1 VLPSMRSATVVLS
14 AALAVACGGG
24 AKAPEPTAQT
34 VATQPAKAV
43 APATPATTA
52 DFGVPECDEYVKQH
66 LACIESKVPESARA
80 MARQTLDQTRSA
92 WRRAATTPGERAAL
106 AAACKQAEAIA
117 KQTMAMYGCSW

>member
-1 VLPSMRSATVVLS
+1 VLPSMRSATVIILS
-14 AALAVACGGG
+14 AALAVACGGGG

-43 APATPATTA
+43 VTPATTG

-106 AAACKQAEAIA
+106 AAGCKQAEAIA
-117 KQTMAMYGCSW
+117 KQTMSMYGCSW